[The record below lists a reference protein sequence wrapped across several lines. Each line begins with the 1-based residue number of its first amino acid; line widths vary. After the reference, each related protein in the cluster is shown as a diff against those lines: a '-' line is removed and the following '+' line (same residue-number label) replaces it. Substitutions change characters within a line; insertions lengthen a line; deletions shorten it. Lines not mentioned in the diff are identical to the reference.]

1 MNSLTVWPWFAAAV
15 ALSLI
20 VIAVYRHRLYR
31 LAKAVTL
38 FSPRSI
44 VDNFRNMH
52 RIYPTTVIRK
62 APLAFQFERGQINL
76 PQQFDFRGQK
86 LNTRQFI
93 EETRTTGLLVLHAD
107 RIVWEEYRLGQTAAT
122 TCISWSVAKSIVSGL
137 FGIAMKEG
145 HIRSIQ
151 DSVTDYVPELKNSG
165 YDEVR
170 IKDVLQM
177 SSGVAFNEDYMDFR
191 SDISRLGRVLALGGS
206 LDLFA
211 ASLKRE
217 HPPGSRHHY
226 VSVDTHVLAMIL
238 TRSTRRTIADY
249 LQEKIWQKIGTE
261 ADAYWITDNLGVE
274 LALGGLNATLRDYA
288 RIGRLFL
295 RWGNW
300 NGEQIIPAQW
310 IQDSITPDA
319 AHLMPG
325 ENELSDNV
333 MGYGYQ
339 WWIPEHPQGDYVAIG
354 IYNQFIYIHPGKNL
368 VIAKTSANH
377 HYSQDTV
384 TSEHQSVALFQAIA
398 NSL

>member
-1 MNSLTVWPWFAAAV
+1 MSVWPWLAAAI
-15 ALSLI
+15 ALTFLLVT
-20 VIAVYRHRLYR
+20 VIYYRRLCR
-31 LAKAVTL
+31 LVRAVTL
-38 FSPRSI
+38 FSPRRI

-52 RIYPTTVIRK
+52 RIYPTTVTRR
-62 APLAFQFERGQINL
+62 APQAFQFERGHISL
-76 PQQFDFRGQK
+76 PPHFDFRGQQLK
-86 LNTRQFI
+86 TRQFI
-93 EETRTTGLLVLHAD
+93 EDTRTTGFLVLHAD
-107 RIVWEEYRLGQTAAT
+107 RIVREEYRLGQTAAT

-137 FGIAMKEG
+137 FGIAMAEG
-145 HIRSIQ
+145 FIHSIE
-151 DSVTDYVPELKNSG
+151 DRVTDYVPELKNSG
-165 YDEVR
+165 YDGVR

-177 SSGVAFNEDYMDFR
+177 SSGVAFNEDYKDFH
-191 SDISRLGRVLALGGS
+191 SDISRLGRVLAVGGS
-206 LDLFA
+206 LDRFA

-238 TRSTRRTIADY
+238 TRTTGRSITDY
-249 LQEKIWQKIGTE
+249 LEEKIWQKIGTE
-261 ADAYWITDNLGVE
+261 ADAYWITDDLGVE
-274 LALGGLNATLRDYA
+274 LALGGFNATLRDYA

-310 IQDSITPDA
+310 IRDSITPDA

-325 ENELSDNV
+325 ENNLSDNV

-354 IYNQFIYIHPGKNL
+354 IYNQFIYIHPDKQL